1 MAATYISTDVA
12 CSIIGDG
19 RLDFQ
24 VRNGAGYDPPSSPT
38 TKRSKDTLMCLLL
51 SILSLEK
58 LSIVKSLGNV
68 VWVNYNLLQ
77 VLFIKLALNKV
88 VPIEE

>member
-1 MAATYISTDVA
+1 MAATYIPTSVA

-38 TKRSKDTLMCLLL
+38 TKRDKDTLVCLSL
-51 SILSLEK
+51 SGLSLEK

-68 VWVNYNLLQ
+68 VELQ
-77 VLFIKLALNKV
+77 L
-88 VPIEE
+88 

>member
-1 MAATYISTDVA
+1 MIVKKEVVDKKLKVAATYFSTDVA

-38 TKRSKDTLMCLLL
+38 TKRKINTVMFMFL
-51 SILSLEK
+51 SALK
-58 LSIVKSLGNV
+58 L
-68 VWVNYNLLQ
+68 
-77 VLFIKLALNKV
+77 
-88 VPIEE
+88 